1 MAAVPV
7 LCTAVP
13 FAGATDLL
21 CPAVRHGAAYG
32 GAVRQHTL
40 RPSRLHETRDK
51 DEGRSDSLSLLP
63 QIGPGQRDCG

>member
-13 FAGATDLL
+13 FVGSTNLL
-21 CPAVRHGAAYG
+21 CP
-32 GAVRQHTL
+32 AVRQHTL

-51 DEGRSDSLSLLP
+51 DEGRSDSLSLLS
-63 QIGPGQRDCG
+63 QISPGQRDCG